1 MSTADFRK
9 LCHEYALKQV
19 DKQRT
24 DFKRLGISA
33 EWDHPYLTLNPE
45 FEAQE
50 IRTFGRMAELGLI
63 YRGKKPVFW
72 SWSSESAMAEAEVEY
87 HDVTSPSAFYAEKV
101 SDGKGVLDENTYFV
115 VWTTTPWTIP
125 ASEGI
130 TIDAGFDYSVVQ
142 PAGEDRKFVIAT
154 DRLNYA
160 TEQFGWE
167 DVQTLQVIRGRELDR
182 IKAIHPFDNDREL
195 VVMLGDFVTL
205 DSGTGLVHTA
215 PGFGEDDFRVGK
227 EYGLDIFV
235 PVDDRGYM
243 TAEAG
248 PDFEGVFYEDANA
261 IALDKLKASNA
272 LLKQMDYVHSYPF
285 DWRTKKPII
294 FRATPQWFASV
305 DKIRDQILEA
315 IEDVEFLPDWGQKR
329 LHNMIRDRGD
339 WVISR
344 QRVWGVPLP
353 IFLC

>member
-1 MSTADFRK
+1 M
-9 LCHEYALKQV
+9 
-19 DKQRT
+19 
-24 DFKRLGISA
+24 
-33 EWDHPYLTLNPE
+33 
-45 FEAQE
+45 
-50 IRTFGRMAELGLI
+50 
-63 YRGKKPVFW
+63 
-72 SWSSESAMAEAEVEY
+72 
-87 HDVTSPSAFYAEKV
+87 
-101 SDGKGVLDENTYFV
+101 
-115 VWTTTPWTIP
+115 
-125 ASEGI
+125 
-130 TIDAGFDYSVVQ
+130 
-142 PAGEDRKFVIAT
+142 IAT

-160 TEQFGWE
+160 AEQFGWE

-272 LLKQMDYVHSYPF
+272 LLKETNHFP
-285 DWRTKKPII
+285 RN
-294 FRATPQWFASV
+294 ASMV
-305 DKIRDQILEA
+305 CIC
-315 IEDVEFLPDWGQKR
+315 
-329 LHNMIRDRGD
+329 
-339 WVISR
+339 R
-344 QRVWGVPLP
+344 QDS
-353 IFLC
+353 